1 MFLKDMIAR
10 IKLWYFEKRK
20 VGSIYIPV
28 IVKTINNDP
37 ENPTFTLVPQ
47 LRFDEEELFRSI
59 LTSFGDILE
68 HYIDEIND
76 VTVIITEYGKRDF
89 YYNPMTGLFLLRIGC
104 YTDTSVVDFTQ
115 ITREE
120 YSDMERLDM
129 LRGYLVLLK
138 GIVLHWCPNVKVV

>member
-28 IVKTINNDP
+28 IVKTVNNDP

-76 VTVIITEYGKRDF
+76 VTVILTEYGKRDF

>member
-1 MFLKDMIAR
+1 MIAR

-28 IVKTINNDP
+28 IVKTVNNDP

-76 VTVIITEYGKRDF
+76 VTVILTEYGKRDF

>member
-1 MFLKDMIAR
+1 MFLKDTIAR
-10 IKLWYFEKRK
+10 IRLWYIEKRK
-20 VGSIYIPV
+20 VGSMYIPV
-28 IVKTINNDP
+28 IVKSVSNDQ

-47 LRFDEEELFRSI
+47 LRFDKEELFRSI

-68 HYIDEIND
+68 HYIEDVND
-76 VTVIITEYGKRDF
+76 VTVILTEYGKRDF

-104 YTDTSVVDFTQ
+104 YTDTSVVDYTQ

-138 GIVLHWCPNVKVV
+138 GIVLNWCPNVKVV

>member
-28 IVKTINNDP
+28 IVKTVNNDP